1 MIVHRVN
8 IDVETKSTVDLRKT
22 SAKVYARDP
31 STDII
36 LVRYCR
42 EDRPDEVGEWLC
54 YRDPM
59 PSMLR
64 IYLQDPAVQLVAH
77 NAGFEH
83 AVLTAPHLVKKYR
96 IPKITLDRWDDT
108 AARAARQALPRS
120 LDMSARALDLPVKKD
135 LDGSRVMMQLCKP
148 RAWVD
153 DPATGDMVPVWW
165 TPEDSPEKYEKLSDY
180 CATDVRVGTLLST
193 ATRPLTPSERAIWL
207 MTEEINETGLY
218 VDWRFAE
225 AAARVAKIYLA
236 MLDSQMAIVTGGAV
250 EGARKVTQLREWCAA
265 KGFYVQDAVED
276 DKIILDKGA
285 IAALLAR
292 DDLPDDVRSALEIRR
307 SAAKSSV
314 AKFDAILN
322 RVDRNDSRVRDT
334 LVYHGASTGR
344 WAGAG
349 IQPQNFPRATV
360 KDWEAVATDVYA
372 LDAGTL
378 SFEEFEA
385 RHGDVMDVLSKML
398 RGTITAPDGS
408 ELVFPDF
415 AAIEARGVAWVA
427 GADNLT
433 SLFASGGKVY
443 EEFAGQIYNKP
454 AASILKDS
462 IERFLAKTAILGAG
476 YGMGAK
482 KFVATCEAQGK
493 AVDLADGEKTINAYR
508 SEYPEIPA
516 LWRGLENAAIGA
528 VRNPGVEHSYQGTPT
543 APKISYLVKNG
554 WLLCKLP
561 SGRLLFYAKPRI
573 IQVASPFGPRA
584 AIEYSTVNSLTKKWQ
599 RETTWGGRLTE
610 NVVQALCRDLI
621 AEAMLRLKEAGFKLV
636 GTVHDEVIVE
646 VPHTGERVVKIKSR
660 ILEIMCQVPDWAKGF
675 PISAEAGHGKRYG
688 K

>member
-1 MIVHRVN
+1 MTVRVN
-8 IDVETKSTVDLRKT
+8 IDVETKSLVDLRKT

-42 EDRPDEVGEWLC
+42 EDRPDQMGEWLC
-54 YRDPM
+54 YRDNM
-59 PSMLR
+59 PSDLR
-64 IYLQDPAVQLVAH
+64 IFLQDPAVQLVAH

-83 AVLTAPHLVKKYR
+83 AILTSPHLVEKYD
-96 IPKITLDRWDDT
+96 IPKIALDRWDDT

-120 LDMSARALDLPVKKD
+120 LDNAARALDLPVKKD
-135 LDGSRVMMQLCKP
+135 LEGSRIMLQLCKP
-148 RAWVD
+148 RSWTED
-153 DPATGDMVPVWW
+153 DLPVWY

-180 CATDVRVGTLLST
+180 CSTDVKVGTLLST
-193 ATRPLTPSERAIWL
+193 ATRPLTASERAVWL

-236 MLDSQMAIVTGGAV
+236 MLDSQMALVTGGKVA
-250 EGARKVTQLREWCAA
+250 GARKVTQLREWCAA
-265 KGFYVQDAVED
+265 QGFYVSDAVED
-276 DKIILDKGA
+276 DKIVLDKGA
-285 IAALLAR
+285 IAVLLAR
-292 DDLPDDVRSALEIRR
+292 DDLPEDVRSALEIRR
-307 SAAKSSV
+307 AAAKSSV
-314 AKFDAILN
+314 AKYDAILN
-322 RVDRNDSRVRDT
+322 RVDRADSRVRDT
-334 LVYHGASTGR
+334 LIYHGASTGR
-344 WAGAG
+344 WAGSG

-360 KDWEAVATDVYA
+360 KDWEAVAADVYA

-378 SFEEFEA
+378 DFEEFEA
-385 RHGDVMDVLSKML
+385 RHGEVMDVLSKML

-408 ELVFPDF
+408 SLIFPDF

-433 SLFASGGKVY
+433 ELFASGGKVY
-443 EEFAGQIYNKP
+443 EEFAGQIYGKP
-454 AASILKDS
+454 ASSILKDS

-482 KFVATCEAQGK
+482 KFCATCEAQGK
-493 AVDLADGEKTINAYR
+493 AVDQADGERTINAYR

-516 LWRGLENAAIGA
+516 LWRGLENAAIAA
-528 VRNPGVEHSYQGTPT
+528 VRNPGVEHHYQGSPT
-543 APKISYLVKNG
+543 APRITYLVKNG

-561 SGRLLFYAKPRI
+561 NGRLLFYAKPRI

-584 AIEYSTVNSLTKKWQ
+584 AIEYSTVNSMTKKWQ

-610 NVVQALCRDLI
+610 NVVQGLCRDLI
-621 AEAMLRLKEAGFKLV
+621 AEAMLRLRDAGFKLV
-636 GTVHDEVIVE
+636 GTVHDEVITE
-646 VPHTGERVVKIKSR
+646 VPHEEEGTVIGVKKRV
-660 ILEIMCQVPDWAKGF
+660 LEIMCEVPAWAKGF

>member
-1 MIVHRVN
+1 MIRVN
-8 IDVETKSTVDLRKT
+8 IDVETKSLVDLRKT

-42 EDRPDEVGEWLC
+42 EDRPDDVREWLC
-54 YRDPM
+54 YRGQM
-59 PSMLR
+59 PRDLFDW
-64 IYLQDPAVQLVAH
+64 LLDDTVQLVAH

-83 AVLTAPHLVKKYR
+83 AILTSPHLVRKYQ
-96 IPKITLDRWDDT
+96 IPTITLDRWDDT

-120 LDMSARALDLPVKKD
+120 LDGSARALELPVKKD
-135 LDGSRVMMQLCKP
+135 AEGSRIMLQLCKP
-148 RAWVD
+148 RSWLAG
-153 DPATGDMVPVWW
+153 AGGDEDTPIWY

-180 CATDVRVGTLLST
+180 CATDVKVGTLLST
-193 ATRPLTPSERAIWL
+193 ATRPLTASERAIWL

-218 VDWRFAE
+218 VDWKFAE

-236 MLDSQMAIVTGGAV
+236 MLDSQMALVTGGAV
-250 EGARKVTQLREWCAA
+250 EGARKVTQLREWCAG

-276 DKIILDKGA
+276 EKIVLDKGA
-285 IAALLAR
+285 IAALLSR

-314 AKFDAILN
+314 AKYDAILN
-322 RVDRNDSRVRDT
+322 RVDRADSRVRDT
-334 LVYHGASTGR
+334 LIYHGASTGR
-344 WAGAG
+344 WAGSG

-360 KDWEAVATDVYA
+360 KTWEEVALKIYE

-378 SFEEFEA
+378 TFEEFEA
-385 RHGDVMDVLSKML
+385 EHGEVMDVLSKML
-398 RGTITAPDGS
+398 RGTITAPSGS
-408 ELVFPDF
+408 SLIFPDF

-427 GADNLT
+427 GADTLT
-433 SLFASGGKVY
+433 NLFASGGKVY
-443 EEFAGQIYNKP
+443 EEFAGQIYGK
-454 AASILKDS
+454 AASSILKDS

-493 AVDLADGEKTINAYR
+493 IVEAADGERTINAYR

-516 LWRGLENAAIGA
+516 LWRGLENAAISA
-528 VRNPGVEHSYQGTPT
+528 VRNPGVEYHYQGSPT
-543 APKISYLVKNG
+543 APRITYFVKNG

-561 SGRLLFYAKPRI
+561 SGRLLFYCKPRV

-610 NVVQALCRDLI
+610 NVVQAICRDLI
-621 AEAMLRLKEAGFKLV
+621 AEAMLRLKAAGFKLV
-636 GTVHDEVIVE
+636 GTVHDEVIAE
-646 VPHTGERVVKIKSR
+646 VPHDHESTIVGIKKR
-660 ILEIMCQVPDWAKGF
+660 ILELMCQVPEWAKGF